1 MAQSVQEVPTEL
13 FVREEIPE
21 LEHLL
26 ETEGYVDGSF
36 AGMQQLIL
44 VNAAH
49 GSYTPPPDPSRPGV
63 KRTFWAAADLPVMQ
77 DKQTILAPDFLLAL
91 DQVRP
96 SHPEEKSY
104 ELWNRSAPGLMVEHV
119 SNREGRELGKK
130 MRTYAEWGCRHYV
143 VYDPERRIGRKVLH
157 VFELVNGQYVEMPA
171 PHYFPSL
178 GVGVTL
184 WKDRGTSETFLRL
197 CDECGEV
204 LLTGDEKSERERV
217 RADKAD
223 ARAERERLK
232 AERERLN
239 AERERQ
245 STQRERVR
253 ADQAEALAE
262 QERVHAEQER
272 VRAEQERA
280 RAELAEQRV
289 STVEQVADTAKA
301 EVEALRK
308 ILREHGLEGY
318 GSSRPAHD

>member
-63 KRTFWAAADLPVMQ
+63 KRTFWAAADVPVMR
-77 DKQTILAPDFLLAL
+77 DRHTILAPDFLLAL

-104 ELWNRSAPGLMVEHV
+104 ELWHRSAPGLMVEHV
-119 SNREGRELGKK
+119 SNRKGHELDDKK
-130 MRTYAEWGCRHYV
+130 RTYAEWGCLHYV
-143 VYDPERRIGRKVLH
+143 VYDPERRISRKVLH
-157 VFELVNGQYVEMPA
+157 VFELVNGQYVEMSA

-178 GVGVTL
+178 GVGVKL
-184 WKDRGTSETFLRL
+184 WKDGGTGETFLRL
-197 CDECGEV
+197 CDKWGEV
-204 LLTGDEKSERERV
+204 LLTGDEKSERDRV

-223 ARAERERLK
+223 ARADK
-232 AERERLN
+232 ADARAEWERLN
-239 AERERQ
+239 AERERA
-245 STQRERVR
+245 R
-253 ADQAEALAE
+253 ADQADA
-262 QERVHAEQER
+262 
-272 VRAEQERA
+272 RAEQERLSA
-280 RAELAEQRV
+280 KRAQDL
-289 STVEQVADTAKA
+289 ADTAKA

-308 ILREHGLEGY
+308 ILRELGLEAKGQ
-318 GSSRPAHD
+318 R

>member
-26 ETEGYVDGSF
+26 ETEGFVDGPF

-63 KRTFWAAADLPVMQ
+63 QRTFWAAADVPVMQ
-77 DKQTILAPDFLLAL
+77 DRHTILAPDFLLAL

-104 ELWNRSAPGLMVEHV
+104 ELSHRSAPGLMVEHV
-119 SNREGRELGKK
+119 SNRKGRELGEK
-130 MRTYAEWGCRHYV
+130 MRTYAEWGCLHYV
-143 VYDPERRIGRKVLH
+143 VYDPERRISRKVLQ
-157 VFELVNGQYVEMPA
+157 VFELVNGQYVEMSA

-178 GVGVTL
+178 GVGVKL
-184 WKDRGTSETFLRL
+184 WKGGGAGETFLRL
-197 CDECGEV
+197 CDEWGEV
-204 LLTGDEKSERERV
+204 LLTGDEKSERADARAERERA
-217 RADKAD
+217 RADQAD

-232 AERERLN
+232 AEWERLN
-239 AERERQ
+239 AE
-245 STQRERVR
+245 
-253 ADQAEALAE
+253 
-262 QERVHAEQER
+262 QERLN
-272 VRAEQERA
+272 AEQERA
-280 RAELAEQRV
+280 RAERAEERV
-289 STVEQVADTAKA
+289 SAVEQAANTAKA

-308 ILREHGLEGY
+308 ILRDLGLKGY
-318 GSSRPAHD
+318 ESL